1 MYLRCFQMKIK
12 QKLMIKT
19 ETAKNNIRGCL
30 KIVQN
35 GRNEVLCAL
44 SRIIP
49 CPKAYAGASSGEFH
63 LQFDSIK

>member
-1 MYLRCFQMKIK
+1 MKIK

-35 GRNEVLCAL
+35 GRNEVLCG
-44 SRIIP
+44 SNRIIP
-49 CPKAYAGASSGEFH
+49 LPEGVHGYGEGEFRSQ
-63 LQFDSIK
+63 LNGIK